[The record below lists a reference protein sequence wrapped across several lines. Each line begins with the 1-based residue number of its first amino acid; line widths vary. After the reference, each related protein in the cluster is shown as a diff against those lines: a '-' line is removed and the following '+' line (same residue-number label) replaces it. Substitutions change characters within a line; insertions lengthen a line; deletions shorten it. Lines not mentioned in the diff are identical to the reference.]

1 MSPELV
7 TAPTEAAIFE
17 LVDADLLKQ
26 NLRVRHSKEDDLL
39 EHWITTAHNLLDG
52 LDGWARR
59 PILQA
64 TYRQAFNGFAR
75 DLELQVLGATSIES
89 VTYEGG
95 VDPVDAASYSL
106 LLWRRAQYLRFG
118 SAYTFPDVSSA
129 EVPGTVVVTYKAKCD
144 RARPNLKQGILLLAS
159 HWYRNREESFADP
172 RQSLTNHRI
181 EWGLKA
187 TLGRF
192 QAPLRLEG
200 V

>member
-1 MSPELV
+1 MTPEPV
-7 TAPTEAAIFE
+7 TLPTDDAILE
-17 LVDADLLKQ
+17 LVDADAIKA
-26 NLRVRHSKEDDLL
+26 NLRVRHTKEDELI
-39 EHWITTAHNLLDG
+39 EGWITDAHNVLDG
-52 LDGWARR
+52 LDGWVRR
-59 PILQA
+59 PILEA

-75 DLELQVLGATSIES
+75 DLELKVAGVTAIES

-95 VDPVDAASYSL
+95 VDPVDAANYSL
-106 LLWRRAQYLRFG
+106 LLWKRGQYLRFA

-129 EVPGTVVVTYKAKCD
+129 EMPGTVVVTYRAKCD
-144 RARPNLKQGILLLAS
+144 RARPNLRRAITLLAS
-159 HWYRNREESFADP
+159 HWYRNREETIIDP

-181 EWGLKA
+181 EWGIRA